1 MAIKHDE
8 INIKAGK
15 ENIVVMIYDTFS
27 ENYVGDVILTPAY
40 GITARSM
47 FSFAYYL
54 AANGY
59 RVYCLDYR
67 NHVGKSTGDIMYCK
81 LSTQVEDVLAV
92 LEATKCNKIVSLSL
106 SCRSTIK
113 ACAEYNGSVDLVLV
127 TPVVNTAKTVFAASG
142 VDYFTIVDDTS
153 DLTQK
158 ANILGNVVQYNFV
171 QDAVQNKMDS
181 LNSTIEDLAKI
192 KGNLTCI
199 AGDLDPWVDIND
211 VKYVLGAVKTDMLT
225 IKLNTIH
232 AAAHKINRNP
242 VVAGKYYEESTR
254 ECLNMSNVD
263 STNIIIP
270 NMKEIIRD
278 IGYEKIKVGENHG
291 ISK

>member
-1 MAIKHDE
+1 MAIKYEE
-8 INIKAGK
+8 IKVEIGN
-15 ENIVVMIYDTFS
+15 ENVVVMIYDAFCDT
-27 ENYVGDVILTPAY
+27 YVGEVILTPAY

-47 FSFAYYL
+47 FSLAYYL

-59 RVYCLDYR
+59 KVYCPDYR
-67 NHVGKSTGDIMYCK
+67 NHVGKSTGDIKNCK

-92 LEATKCNKIVSLSL
+92 IEATKCNKIVSLSL

-113 ACAEYNGSVDLVLV
+113 ACAEYNQPVDLVLV
-127 TPVVNTAKTVFAASG
+127 TPVVNTAKTVFAASDE
-142 VDYFTIVDDTS
+142 DYFTIVDEKS

-158 ANILGNVVQYNFV
+158 AIILGNVVQYGFV
-171 QDAVQNKMDS
+171 RDAVLHKMDS
-181 LNSTIEDLAKI
+181 INSTIEDLAKI

-211 VKYVLGAVKTDMLT
+211 VKHVLDAVKTDT
-225 IKLNTIH
+225 LNINLRTIH

-242 VVAGKYYEESTR
+242 VVAGKYYEEATR
-254 ECLNMSNVD
+254 ECLNMSKAD
-263 STNIIIP
+263 STNIVIP

-278 IGYEKIKVGENHG
+278 IGYEKIKVGGNNG
-291 ISK
+291 STK